1 MAGASSK
8 TAPPMHSPVSSL
20 KSSPL
25 SSFAAAVIA
34 ALLALTILLPVVRTS
49 VTATAS
55 LVVEV
60 AREHQASL
68 LAADVWTLTCVGLA
82 GFAAQLVD
90 GSLGMGYG
98 LTSSSVLV
106 AAGLKPATASA
117 SVHLAQVG
125 TTLASGLAHRRAGNV
140 DEASLKK
147 VAPPG
152 ALGALAGAAL
162 LSYTPA
168 ATARLLSATLLFGL
182 GAVVAL
188 RFYRIAPRRAEAAGA
203 PSATVLRLI
212 GLLGGFVDS
221 TGGGGW
227 GPIATSG
234 LLAGSSL
241 PPCRVVGT
249 TSASEFFVTVAAVAG
264 FCATHAGGGGGHGA
278 RLDLLAV
285 LLLGGVSAAP
295 LAPRLVTCARPR
307 MLGVLI
313 GGFIMLTNSKTLLH
327 AAGAGESVRSCCQ
340 AALLVAWLAALASVR
355 RHADDE
361 EAPAGKAG
369 PQD

>member
-1 MAGASSK
+1 
-8 TAPPMHSPVSSL
+8 MHSPVSSL

-68 LAADVWTLTCVGLA
+68 SAADVWTLTCVGLA

-182 GAVVAL
+182 GAIVAL

-307 MLGVLI
+307 MLG
-313 GGFIMLTNSKTLLH
+313 GFIMLTNCKTLLL
-327 AAGAGESVRSCCQ
+327 AAGAGEAVRSCCE
-340 AALLVAWLAALASVR
+340 AALLAAWLAALASVR

-369 PQD
+369 PQE